1 MRISV
6 VEMVLIHKH
15 VNIHIHTKNVHI
27 DHIIRYWVCTT
38 CLALR
43 MESLLQG
50 VMSKNIIQKKLYPTS
65 SLM

>member
-6 VEMVLIHKH
+6 VEMVVIHKH

-27 DHIIRYWVCTT
+27 DHIIRYWVCTKR
-38 CLALR
+38 LALR
-43 MESLLQG
+43 ISSRCH
-50 VMSKNIIQKKLYPTS
+50 VKKHHPKKLYPTS